1 MHECLVEVED
11 ERLPADVLLRL
22 RPDQPLL
29 VTVHL
34 RSRLLLLL
42 QQEHALHLLERGSL
56 ILWHLADEGLGTR
69 GRRATVVI
77 LLLCLLHFC
86 FLLVVRS
93 RLSVISVLVSSQ
105 VHLLIGC
112 RWKRRLLLQRIL
124 LASLP
129 GVIGCTAG
137 FLRLDATIRRSVVL
151 ILLELRLLVRVLYRY
166 YLLSIIVLECVAV
179 DSGDLLGLH
188 ALALPLGH
196 VHSAAT
202 VASHCSL
209 RACHLHLLR
218 SASCSSLG

>member
-56 ILWHLADEGLGTR
+56 VLWHLADEGLGTR
-69 GRRATVVI
+69 RRAAVVI

-86 FLLVVRS
+86 FLLVVRC

-112 RWKRRLLLQRIL
+112 GWKWRLLLQRIL

-151 ILLELRLLVRVLYRY
+151 ILLELCLLVRVLYRY
-166 YLLSIIVLECVAV
+166 YLLSIIVLERVAV

-202 VASHCSL
+202 VARHCSL